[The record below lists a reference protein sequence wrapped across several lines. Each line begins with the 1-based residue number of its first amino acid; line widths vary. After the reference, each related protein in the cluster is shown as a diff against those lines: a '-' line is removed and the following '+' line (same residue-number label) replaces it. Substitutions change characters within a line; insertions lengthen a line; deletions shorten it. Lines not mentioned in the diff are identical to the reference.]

1 MKLFD
6 SLLNNTYEFPDT
18 ARPEEI
24 KAAVEPLHRQFFA
37 QQQQPSP
44 LAGMNA
50 GALNQIGSILQMSSP
65 VPRFPKVDRATAAAL
80 GNNFQP
86 YMQARRQ
93 DIQAQQQDRRAAKE
107 NALREKAMF
116 MQQQRKEQERRDRL
130 AYQQMLMDNNEREE
144 QLALKRFEL
153 EAARAAREEQRY
165 KEEQARAALPQ
176 WKVDPSMGMAY
187 ALDPATGQVMVKPIP
202 EMQAAMARRAA
213 GSGGGGAGGAGG
225 GENGLSYS
233 ALQFAI
239 RYGVR
244 PDTVAAYENG
254 TATPDQQ
261 AEIASAT
268 YRMQVAEVQEKR
280 QAAKDSVL
288 RAGGSAEE
296 AEAAAGQYQLPPE
309 PPEVASRRRAE
320 DLARNAGVTAASKGS
335 SPEEASLAVEAVRS
349 LVYATPDE
357 AQRLVDAGLVSV
369 QNATAALL
377 ARGLTLPGA
386 TANVPEPF
394 FPVKTM
400 IEGAPRAGLRWG
412 K

>member
-18 ARPEEI
+18 ARPEEV

-44 LAGMNA
+44 LAGMNM
-50 GALNQIGSILQMSSP
+50 GALNQIGTILQQMDP

-116 MQQQRKEQERRDRL
+116 MQQQRQEQERRDRL

-202 EMQAAMARRAA
+202 EMQAALAQRAA
-213 GSGGGGAGGAGG
+213 RSGGGGGAGAGG
-225 GENGLSYS
+225 MNSAEIGLLIKYGLPFETVR
-233 ALQFAI
+233 ALTSGA
-239 RYGVR
+239 
-244 PDTVAAYENG
+244 PL
-254 TATPDQQ
+254 TPDDQ
-261 AEIASAT
+261 ANLESAHWYMREDERVMRHSSTVNRLLSDLGPEGAKAAADEQFPPTPKPKSMLDREERDRIAS
-268 YRMQVAEVQEKR
+268 MSEDELKSVAWER
-280 QAAKDSVL
+280 TTT
-288 RAGGSAEE
+288 
-296 AEAAAGQYQLPPE
+296 
-309 PPEVASRRRAE
+309 
-320 DLARNAGVTAASKGS
+320 TA
-335 SPEEASLAVEAVRS
+335 P
-349 LVYATPDE
+349 PDE
-357 AQRLVDAGLVSV
+357 VVKYVNAGLVSREE
-369 QNATAALL
+369 ASAALAL
-377 ARGLTLPGA
+377 RGMVLPPA
-386 TANVPEPF
+386 EKQPVSEPKKLIRTTITGN
-394 FPVKTM
+394 P
-400 IEGAPRAGLRWG
+400 I
-412 K
+412 

>member
-18 ARPEEI
+18 ARPEDV

-50 GALNQIGSILQMSSP
+50 GALNQIGSILQMASP

-80 GNNFQP
+80 GSNFQP

-116 MQQQRKEQERRDRL
+116 MQQQRQEQERRDRL
-130 AYQQMLMDNNEREE
+130 AYQQMLMENNEREE
-144 QLALKRFEL
+144 QLALKRFEF

-176 WKVDPSMGMAY
+176 WNVDMGLGIAY
-187 ALDPATGQVMVKPIP
+187 AQDPVTGQVMVQPIA
-202 EMQAAMARRAA
+202 EIQAANEARAA
-213 GSGGGGAGGAGG
+213 RSRASAGD
-225 GENGLSYS
+225 GEGGLSYS
-233 ALQFAI
+233 AQNFAI
-239 RYGVR
+239 NSGLSPR
-244 PDTVAAYENG
+244 TVKAVQDG
-254 TATPDQQ
+254 TATPEQM
-261 AEIASAT
+261 AEFDAAT
-268 YRMQVAEVQEKR
+268 YRRALGDWQPRHASIVEARIKEGDSEEKAIAFADR
-280 QAAKDSVL
+280 LAPKPV
-288 RAGGSAEE
+288 
-296 AEAAAGQYQLPPE
+296 E

-320 DLARNAGVTAASKGS
+320 DFARNAGVTAASKGS
-335 SPEEASLAVEAVRS
+335 SPEEAALAVEAVRS

-394 FPVKTM
+394 VPVKTM